1 MAFRHTE
8 QTDRLIRAILAVET
22 PEEGYRFLAE
32 RIRPAYL
39 HIFPYSPRPGTRA
52 AKMPD
57 QVRDGIK
64 TERVARLEEGYRFL
78 EDVCTIKEIYAI
90 AQRLEVA
97 RDLAQGASY
106 QKTIEKT
113 GASSATIGRVK
124 RCLDYGT
131 GGYRLILDRLDG
143 EEKK

>member
-22 PEEGYRFLAE
+22 P
-32 RIRPAYL
+32 
-39 HIFPYSPRPGTRA
+39 
-52 AKMPD
+52 
-57 QVRDGIK
+57 
-64 TERVARLEEGYRFL
+64 EEGYRFL

-124 RCLDYGT
+124 RCLDYGA
-131 GGYRLILDRLDG
+131 GGYRLILDRLNG
-143 EEKK
+143 EEKG

>member
-22 PEEGYRFLAE
+22 P
-32 RIRPAYL
+32 
-39 HIFPYSPRPGTRA
+39 
-52 AKMPD
+52 
-57 QVRDGIK
+57 
-64 TERVARLEEGYRFL
+64 EEGYRFL

-131 GGYRLILDRLDG
+131 GGYRLILERLDG
-143 EEKK
+143 EEKE